1 MYAVVRTFSGPGAK
15 ALFDLLE
22 NRKAEVDAAMR
33 SVPGLVTYTLLLSG
47 DGGVSVTVCQDKK
60 GTDAS
65 VQVAREWVQ
74 QNLSGVGRL

>member
-33 SVPGLVTYTLLLSG
+33 SVPGLVTYTLLRSG
-47 DGGVSVTVCQDKK
+47 DGAT
-60 GTDAS
+60 
-65 VQVAREWVQ
+65 
-74 QNLSGVGRL
+74 